1 MEMSVGIPVL
11 SEGKLT
17 MSATASYEVGSK
29 TGTRTSKTEKWVV
42 KFPSRIPA
50 RTQ

>member
-1 MEMSVGIPVL
+1 MDVGIPMIA
-11 SEGKLT
+11 EGSLT
-17 MSATASYEVGSK
+17 ISTEASYEVGAKS
-29 TGTRTSKTEKWVV
+29 GTKTSKTEKWVV